1 MLFRIEKDK
10 ALIMAEIA
18 DVRAATDEVGRSK
31 VIKVIFKE
39 KNYHLFHSGLCGEVL
54 QKSYWKSE

>member
-1 MLFRIEKDK
+1 MLSRIEKDK

-31 VIKVIFKE
+31 VINNIQLVIFKE
-39 KNYHLFHSGLCGEVL
+39 KNYYLFHSGLC
-54 QKSYWKSE
+54 